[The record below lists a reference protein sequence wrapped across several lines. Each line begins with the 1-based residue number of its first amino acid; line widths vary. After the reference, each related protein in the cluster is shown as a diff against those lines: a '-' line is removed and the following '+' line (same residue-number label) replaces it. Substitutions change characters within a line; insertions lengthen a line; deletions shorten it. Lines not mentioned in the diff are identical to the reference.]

1 MSLGQISSEEAQAL
15 KESLKRCPPGTY
27 EAAIAYRETGDSQ
40 HIVPVVLGIIE
51 RYVEPEIRPK
61 LQTGDD
67 SLNLIEDLGV
77 DSLTMMEI
85 VILVEETL
93 EVSFDNSELREV
105 RTVADIKR
113 FMEAKIAKE
122 ANPSSA
128 HLFKSDE
135 IDAVMPQQ
143 SPFLF
148 LQEAVIDGDE
158 ARGTYKIQG
167 HEFFLKGHFKDK
179 PVFPASIM
187 IEALGQLGVFFLLKG
202 ESPTLSRDVN
212 PDSIYFTSCDGVR
225 CHRICTPGET
235 LQMIIRPKR
244 IRRPLA
250 TFEGTI
256 LVGNE
261 KTAYAEEIT
270 LIFDYVTKGSDTTPP
285 HGFQADG
292 KNLNGHASIQEE
304 SPSLDHPHPVHR
316 QS

>member
-1 MSLGQISSEEAQAL
+1 VSIGQVSAEEAQAL

-27 EAAIAYRETGDSQ
+27 EAAIAYRETGDSAN
-40 HIVPVVLGIIE
+40 IVPVVLGIIE

-61 LQTGDD
+61 LRTGDD

-93 EVSFDNSELREV
+93 QVSFDNNELREV

-113 FMEAKIAKE
+113 FMEAKIARE

-128 HLFKSDE
+128 HLYKADE
-135 IDAVMPQQ
+135 IGAVMPQQ

-148 LQEAVIDGDE
+148 LQEAVIDGEE
-158 ARGTYKIQG
+158 ARGTYRIQG
-167 HEFFLKGHFKDK
+167 HEFFLEGHFRDR

-187 IEALGQLGVFFLLKG
+187 IEALGQLGVFYLLKS
-202 ESPTLSRDVN
+202 ESSTLSREVN

-225 CHRICTPGET
+225 CHRVCSPGET
-235 LQMIIRPKR
+235 LQMIVRPKR

-261 KTAYAEEIT
+261 KTAFAEEIT
-270 LIFDYVTKGSDTTPP
+270 LIFDYTSEGKENAGNGV
-285 HGFQADG
+285 HGEG
-292 KNLNGHASIQEE
+292 LSLNGSHEGQEDAPSIEA
-304 SPSLDHPHPVHR
+304 HPAHR
-316 QS
+316 PN